1 LVEHL
6 ICLAVTALLMFIA
19 YKKARRDAK
28 APLPELFCPVEDVV
42 EADDSVSCPLT
53 DVEEEEEQDSVSVD
67 EPEEAVEKEE

>member
-1 LVEHL
+1 
-6 ICLAVTALLMFIA
+6 MFIA

-53 DVEEEEEQDSVSVD
+53 DVEEDEEQASVSADVAEDTTEKD
-67 EPEEAVEKEE
+67 E